1 MEIKELENRIIN
13 ADCLD
18 ILRQLPDKCIDLVLT
33 DPPYFGIVKNKWDNQ
48 WKDISEFSKW
58 TGIIGREIHRVL
70 KDHGSFYWF
79 GDEKN
84 IAYCQVEL
92 DKYFCL
98 LNSLV
103 WFKTNGMC
111 QKGYSV
117 YRAYA
122 PVTERILFYD
132 KGEDQSG
139 LQMIFSRP
147 DLFSSIKA
155 YMRGEKEKVK
165 KANGFKTEKEF
176 NEYINAVT
184 ETSSVV
190 SRHYF
195 ADSQYSFP
203 TPELYAKLQTTG
215 FFRRE
220 YEDLRREYEDLRR
233 VWNNDIEAK
242 DVLSYPIISGKTI
255 HPTQKP
261 DAIIRYLLERSS
273 KENDVVLDCFSGSGT
288 TAVACYNL
296 HRRFI
301 CIEKNPDYYAASV
314 ERLNREKA
322 QMRLF

>member
-1 MEIKELENRIIN
+1 MPDRYINQIIN
-13 ADCLD
+13 AGCLD

-33 DPPYFGIVKNKWDNQ
+33 DPPYFGVVKNDWDNQ
-48 WKDISEFSKW
+48 WKDIAEFQKW
-58 TGIIGREIHRVL
+58 VGEIGREIHRVL
-70 KDHGSFYWF
+70 KDNGSFYWF
-79 GDEKN
+79 GDDKT

-103 WFKTNGMC
+103 WHKTNGMC

-117 YRAYA
+117 YRAFA

-139 LQMIFSRP
+139 LQMIFSNP
-147 DLFSSIKA
+147 DLFASIKT

-165 KANGFKTEKEF
+165 LANGFKTEKEF

-233 VWNNDIEAK
+233 VWNNDIDAK
-242 DVLSYPIISGKTI
+242 DVLSFPIISGKTI

-261 DAIIRYLLERSS
+261 DAIIHYLLERSS
-273 KENDVVLDCFSGSGT
+273 KENDIVLDCFSGSGT
-288 TAVACYNL
+288 TAVACHNL

-301 CIEKNPDYYAASV
+301 CIEKDPDYYAASV
-314 ERLNREKA
+314 KRLEEVQR
-322 QMRLF
+322 QLLLF

>member
-1 MEIKELENRIIN
+1 MIDQYINRIIN

-18 ILRQLPDKCIDLVLT
+18 ILRKLPDKCIDLVLT
-33 DPPYFGIVKNKWDNQ
+33 DPPYFGVVKNDWDNQ
-48 WKDISEFSKW
+48 WKDIAEFQKW
-58 TGIIGREIHRVL
+58 VGEIGREIHRVL
-70 KDHGSFYWF
+70 KDNGSFYWF
-79 GDEKN
+79 GDDKI

-103 WFKTNGMC
+103 WYKINGMC

-139 LQMIFSRP
+139 LQMIFSNP
-147 DLFSSIKA
+147 NLFASIKA
-155 YMRGEKEKVK
+155 YMRGEKEKIK
-165 KANGFKTEKEF
+165 QTRGFKTEKEF
-176 NEYINAVT
+176 NEYINVVT

-190 SRHYF
+190 SHHYF

-233 VWNNDIEAK
+233 VWNNDIDAK
-242 DVLSYPIISGKTI
+242 DVLSFPIISGKTI

-261 DAIIRYLLERSS
+261 DAIIHYLLERSS
-273 KENDVVLDCFSGSGT
+273 KENDIILDCFSGSGT
-288 TAVACYNL
+288 TAVACHNL
-296 HRRFI
+296 KRRFI
-301 CIEKNPDYYAASV
+301 CIEKDPEYWAASV
-314 ERLNREKA
+314 DRLEKV
-322 QMRLF
+322 QRQLLLF